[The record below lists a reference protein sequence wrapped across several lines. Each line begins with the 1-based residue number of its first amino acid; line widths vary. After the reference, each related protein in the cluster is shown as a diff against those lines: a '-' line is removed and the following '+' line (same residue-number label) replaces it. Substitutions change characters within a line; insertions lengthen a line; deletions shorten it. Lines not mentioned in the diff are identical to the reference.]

1 MRDKDNTMVLFKD
14 KLTIKFDRILKKGSS
29 FIMFLKILPNKSE
42 RVNVTEETKEQSDEK
57 VESNAIL
64 DISTKLKKA
73 NELL

>member
-1 MRDKDNTMVLFKD
+1 MC
-14 KLTIKFDRILKKGSS
+14 
-29 FIMFLKILPNKSE
+29 LKILPNKSE

-64 DISTKLKKA
+64 DIATKSKKA